1 MDVKEYI
8 SSGAIEAYILGLAD
22 EQETATLL
30 QMKSQHS
37 EVAAAIS
44 SFEDVLLK
52 NTRDIVHPPASLK
65 ESIINQISHEFKTET
80 PIIPIKPQ
88 NNWRKYLSVAA
99 LFLLISSSAL
109 NLFFY
114 NELRSANFKYRELLA
129 QNTSAIAAN
138 QIYQT
143 RLLDMQESMQMMTDP
158 VMKRVMMAGVK
169 GHETAKA
176 SVYWDTQTKDV
187 YVFASKLPRTPENM
201 QYQLWAI
208 VDGKPVDAGMLDNDC
223 EGGLCKLK
231 NIQKA
236 QAFAITLEK
245 KGGSPTPNLEQ
256 LHVIGNI

>member
-8 SSGAIEAYILGLAD
+8 SSGAIEAYVMGLAD

-30 QMKSQHS
+30 LMKNQHP
-37 EVAAAIS
+37 EVATAINN
-44 SFEDVLLK
+44 FEIALQKTTLDA
-52 NTRDIVHPPASLK
+52 VHPPAALK
-65 ESIINQISHEFKTET
+65 QSILHQIRPEFKKIT
-80 PIIPIKPQ
+80 PVVSMEPKT
-88 NNWRKYLSVAA
+88 NWRKYIAVAA
-99 LFLLISSSAL
+99 VVLLISSAAL

-114 NELRSANFKYRELLA
+114 NQLRSANFKYKELLA
-129 QNTSAIAAN
+129 QNASAIAAN

-158 VMKRVMMAGVK
+158 VMKRVMMTGVK

-187 YVFASKLPRTPENM
+187 YVFASKLPPTPENM

-208 VDGKPVDAGMLDNDC
+208 VDGQPVDAGMLESDC
-223 EGGLCKLK
+223 VGGLCKLK

-245 KGGSPTPNLEQ
+245 KGGSPIPTMDQ
-256 LHVIGNI
+256 LQVMGNI

>member
-1 MDVKEYI
+1 VDVKEYI
-8 SSGAIEAYILGLAD
+8 SSGAIEAYVLGLAD
-22 EQETATLL
+22 EQEVVTLL
-30 QMKSQHS
+30 QLKNQYP
-37 EVAAAIS
+37 EVAAAIT
-44 SFEDVLLK
+44 SFEDSLEKTSKDV
-52 NTRDIVHPPASLK
+52 VHPPANLK
-65 ESIINQISHEFKTET
+65 NSIITQISHEFKAET
-80 PIIPIKPQ
+80 PVVAIRPQ

-99 LFLLISSSAL
+99 IFLLISSSAL

-114 NELRSANFKYRELLA
+114 NELRSANFKYKELLA

-143 RLLDMQESMQMMTDP
+143 RLFDMQESMQMMTDP

-187 YVFASKLPRTPENM
+187 YVFASKLPRTPDNM

-208 VDGKPVDAGMLDNDC
+208 VDGKPVDAGMLESDC
-223 EGGLCKLK
+223 NGGLCKLK